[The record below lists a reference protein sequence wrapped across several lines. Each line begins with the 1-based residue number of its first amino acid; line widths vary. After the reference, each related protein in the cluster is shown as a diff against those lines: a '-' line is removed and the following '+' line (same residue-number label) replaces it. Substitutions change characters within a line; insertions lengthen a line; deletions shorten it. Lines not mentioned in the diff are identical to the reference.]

1 MKAVF
6 TLIFAF
12 CASISVAQ
20 DYAFKVLANKGVN
33 QVKAGTQWVA
43 LKTGATLRS
52 EDELK
57 LGEGSY
63 VGLVHSSGK
72 PLEVKTSGNYAVA
85 NLESQV
91 QKGSGILTKY
101 TDFILSSNSSEAKK
115 NNLSATGAVDRGQ
128 HFAIKLAI
136 PDHSGI
142 FHNVAHIGWRGDDI
156 KAPYIVTVVNMFE
169 DELAVYETRQ
179 DNLQLDLNDTKFA
192 GENAVLVTVRS
203 KADSRQISKVHMIK
217 RLGATEQA
225 GIQKSLAE
233 INGDIQAKT
242 ALNSFILAGFYEQ
255 NKLYIDAIGAY
266 EDAISLAPDVTA
278 YQESFDAFLQRN
290 GLK

>member
-1 MKAVF
+1 MKAIF

-12 CASISVAQ
+12 GASISYAQ

-33 QVKAGTQWVA
+33 QVKSGTQWVA

-63 VGLVHSSGK
+63 VGLVHNTGR
-72 PLEVKTSGNYAVA
+72 PLEVKASGNYPVA

-101 TDFILSSNSSEAKK
+101 TDFILSSNSAAAK

-136 PDHSGI
+136 PEHSGI
-142 FHNVAHIGWRGDDI
+142 FHNVAHIGWSGDDI
-156 KAPYIVTVVNMFE
+156 RAPYIVTVVNMFE
-169 DELAVYETRQ
+169 DELGVYETRQ
-179 DNLQLDLNDTKFA
+179 NNLQLDLNDKKFA
-192 GENAVLVTVRS
+192 NENAILVTVRS
-203 KADSRQISKVHMIK
+203 KADGKQISKAHMIK

-255 NKLYIDAIGAY
+255 NKLFIDAIGAY

-278 YQESFDAFLQRN
+278 YQESFEAFLQRN